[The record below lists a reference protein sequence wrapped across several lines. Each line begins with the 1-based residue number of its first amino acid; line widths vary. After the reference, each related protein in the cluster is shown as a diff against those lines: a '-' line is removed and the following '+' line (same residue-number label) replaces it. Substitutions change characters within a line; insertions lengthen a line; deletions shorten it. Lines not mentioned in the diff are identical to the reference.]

1 MSFNFQ
7 QDNPVIST
15 SRAFPA
21 IDMQSVMK
29 RVYVWMTLGLAVTA
43 LVSWFVASNVAANPE
58 FAAVVYNPITLIISL
73 IASIAIAIIIPLGM
87 TRRWL
92 SPTGAAVAFFVYAI
106 IMGVMLSSIL
116 LVYTAESIAS
126 ALATTAVLFGV
137 MSVFGYTTK
146 MDLMKWGTYLFMG
159 LIGML
164 VVSLLNA
171 FVFQSTPLMWAMSLF
186 GVVLFTAM
194 TAYDTQKIKNM
205 ANSFEAQNDSS
216 LAAKISI
223 YGALELYL
231 DFINLF
237 LMLLRLFGS
246 RD

>member
-7 QDNPVIST
+7 QDNPVISS
-15 SRAFPA
+15 SRAFPT

-43 LVSWFVASNVAANPE
+43 LVSWFIASTVANNPE
-58 FAAVVYNPITLIISL
+58 FAAVVYNPITLIISM
-73 IASIAIAIIIPLGM
+73 IASIAIAIIIPVGM

-92 SPTGAAVAFFVYAI
+92 TPAGAATAFFVYAI
-106 IMGVMLSSIL
+106 IMGVLLSSIL
-116 LVYTAESIAS
+116 LVYTSESIAS

-159 LIGML
+159 LIAML
-164 VVSLLNA
+164 VVSLLNM
-171 FVFQSTPLMWAMSLF
+171 FVFQSTPLMWVMSLF

-205 ANSFEAQNDSS
+205 ANSFEAQNDST